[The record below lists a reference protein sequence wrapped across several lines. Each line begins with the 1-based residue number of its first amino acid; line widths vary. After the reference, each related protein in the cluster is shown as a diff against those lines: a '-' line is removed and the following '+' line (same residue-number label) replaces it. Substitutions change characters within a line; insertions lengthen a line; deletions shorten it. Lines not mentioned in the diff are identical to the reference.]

1 MQTKHAK
8 IAQCESGR
16 YNLANR
22 RIQLLCHLS
31 AVWFQQLTTLPA
43 IFWWPNGGLTDEKG
57 SKTAAWTSRQY
68 GVLKFQF
75 QLLAILFGLSQFFDP
90 RLYLLHR
97 FKHGTIDDLNIA
109 FPGNVRFRV
118 AQKGDR
124 AVTREAYAAEI
135 AQTRQERPN
144 LRFVVYDHSFEGDRA
159 WFRFTPRV
167 RQSHDFYF
175 A

>member
-90 RLYLLHR
+90 RLYL
-97 FKHGTIDDLNIA
+97 
-109 FPGNVRFRV
+109 
-118 AQKGDR
+118 R